1 MNRVPILSAAVV
13 LVVIAAVQASR
24 AQAPARVAGFAS
36 VASVCLQDKPA
47 SQDAPPAKAPAK
59 TNPDKP
65 DASKPGA
72 DKPDAAPQEPK
83 YTIEPVLPADEAVKQ
98 ARAAFDRLDQGG
110 DVQKEAAEIN
120 SLYKMLVESA
130 KDDPWL
136 AYIRGRSA
144 ILSGR
149 VVDGM
154 QDLEAFAKTTPGQ
167 SDWKTFRILGD
178 LHVKDYPRLAEGKYR
193 QALALNDRE
202 PTILLGLS
210 QAQFRLGQRKE
221 ALQMAERAV
230 QLDAGKTVTYLDN
243 FAAMLRLDGENDKS
257 QLDRAAG
264 VVNQA
269 VQIVQAAL
277 KERPTDPSLLQL
289 LATEYESALI
299 VLRDILAATPDNA
312 AAYTDVAAIS
322 ENLGELRRQLLMHEA
337 IALIEN
343 QALPRLQGK
352 VTAPLAM
359 NYARL
364 LEQVGRIGD
373 ARSVYEKTIEGEPD
387 FQDAK
392 IALERLNKQYPPA
405 PAAPATEP
413 EKKPDPPPPPP
424 ETKPGG

>member
-1 MNRVPILSAAVV
+1 M
-13 LVVIAAVQASR
+13 QAS
-24 AQAPARVAGFAS
+24 QALTPAEVAGYAS
-36 VASVCLQDKPA
+36 FTSVCLQDNPA
-47 SQDAPPAKAPAK
+47 SPVAQDKSASKDAAPSAKAPA
-59 TNPDKP
+59 NPIPDKP
-65 DASKPGA
+65 EA
-72 DKPDAAPQEPK
+72 DKPVADKPAAPQEPK
-83 YTIEPVLPADEAVKQ
+83 YTIEPVLPPDEAVKQ
-98 ARAAFDRLDQGG
+98 ALAAFDRLDQGG
-110 DVQKEAAEIN
+110 DVQKEAAEITR
-120 SLYKMLVESA
+120 LYKMVLDSA
-130 KDDPWL
+130 KDNPHL
-136 AYIRGRSA
+136 MYIRGRSA

-178 LHVKDYPRLAEGKYR
+178 LHLKDYPRLAEGKYC
-193 QALALNDRE
+193 QALELNDLE

-221 ALQMAERAV
+221 ALQLAERAV

-264 VVNQA
+264 IVNQA
-269 VQIVQAAL
+269 VQLVQAAL
-277 KERPTDPSLLQL
+277 KERPTDPSLIQL

-312 AAYTDVAAIS
+312 AAYADVAAIS

-337 IALIEN
+337 IALIES

-359 NYARL
+359 SYARL

-373 ARSVYEKTIEGEPD
+373 ARRVYEKTIEGEPE

-392 IALERLNKQYPPA
+392 TALDRINKQYPPD

-413 EKKPDPPPPPP
+413 EKKADAPPSPLPA
-424 ETKPGG
+424 TKPGS